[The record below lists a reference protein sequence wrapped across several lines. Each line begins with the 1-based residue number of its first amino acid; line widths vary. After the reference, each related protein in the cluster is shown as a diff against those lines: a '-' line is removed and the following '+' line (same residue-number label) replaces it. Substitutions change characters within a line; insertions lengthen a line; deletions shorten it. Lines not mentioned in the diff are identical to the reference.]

1 MGRRGQIKGMK
12 KSFCNRGLLTDLQAL
27 AAVLGS
33 RALAFGPSAL
43 RRRRGQ
49 TTVEYLLMLAVVAGM
64 AAMMAILFHR
74 RILGGIFTMVGMI
87 IGAGTPKP

>member
-1 MGRRGQIKGMK
+1 MRKN
-12 KSFCNRGLLTDLQAL
+12 FCYRGLLADLQAL
-27 AAVLGS
+27 AAVIGS
-33 RALAFGPSAL
+33 RVLAFGPSAL
-43 RRRRGQ
+43 RRRGGQ

-64 AAMMAILFHR
+64 AAMMAVLFHR